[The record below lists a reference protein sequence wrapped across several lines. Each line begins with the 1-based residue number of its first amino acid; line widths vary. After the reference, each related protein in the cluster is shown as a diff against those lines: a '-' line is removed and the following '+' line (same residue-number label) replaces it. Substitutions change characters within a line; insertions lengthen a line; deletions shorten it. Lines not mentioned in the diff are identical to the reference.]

1 MPSDV
6 TTETMANEAKNI
18 LDNCQGRA
26 GSAAFVVKSGD
37 AANAEMFAIT
47 KTLQS
52 TDGVTDGMLYPSAK
66 WAPTKKSGGGCEIQ

>member
-37 AANAEMFAIT
+37 AANAVRIARTPVIMAALLCASPLT
-47 KTLQS
+47 Q
-52 TDGVTDGMLYPSAK
+52 PAA
-66 WAPTKKSGGGCEIQ
+66 APCTPLDLLPLDA